1 MSLTPFVD
9 PLPIPKVLKPV
20 EICKDS
26 VYYEV
31 RMKDFFHQ
39 FHSEL
44 PPTKVWGY
52 EGQIPGPVI
61 ENEQGICTYVQWINE
76 ISDEKHLLPYDHTL
90 HACHEGMPE
99 VRTVVHLHG
108 AEVEPDSDGHPD
120 AWYTRDYEICG
131 PSFTRKIYKYPN
143 KQRAAML
150 WYHDH
155 ALGITRLN
163 VYAGLAG
170 IYIIRS
176 KEERALNLPSGIYEI
191 PLVIQ
196 DKTFNEDGSLF
207 YPKNVDNPP
216 PTYPEVSITPGFAG
230 DTIIVNGKAWPYLEV
245 EQRKY
250 RFRILNGSNER
261 FYRISLSSGRDFIQI
276 GTDGG
281 LLEKPVRLKEIT
293 IAPSQRVDLIID
305 FTDQPV
311 GTNIVL
317 TNTARTPFDFGA
329 PPDPNTDGLI
339 MQFRVKE
346 NTSGKD
352 TSTIPEYLS
361 HIKRHKEKDVRR
373 IRDISLN
380 VGADRFGR
388 LMFTLN
394 NREFIGGITEEP
406 VVGELEC
413 WRIINAGLGV
423 HPIHIHQIQFQVL
436 DRIPIDSNAYNQTG
450 QIIFTGD
457 PEPPSPELRGW
468 MDTVQAFPG
477 YMTRLLCKFG
487 PYTGRYVYHCHIL
500 EHEDYD
506 MMRPFDVVE
515 KNCGSYCSKNEKDH
529 EESCS
534 GGLGDGFRK
543 HPHMQI
549 FEETGCDDKKLYW
562 KEHKIEDSYP
572 KYDWRELGMGES
584 DYADLVPV

>member
-9 PLPIPKVLKPV
+9 PLPIPRVLKPV

-44 PPTKVWGY
+44 KPTRVWGY

-61 ENEQGICTYVQWINE
+61 ENEEGICTYIQWINE
-76 ISDEKHLLPYDHTL
+76 ISDEKHILPYDHTL
-90 HACHEGMPE
+90 HACHE
-99 VRTVVHLHG
+99 
-108 AEVEPDSDGHPD
+108 
-120 AWYTRDYEICG
+120 
-131 PSFTRKIYKYPN
+131 
-143 KQRAAML
+143 

-170 IYIIRS
+170 MYIIRN
-176 KEERALNLPSGIYEI
+176 KEERALNLPSGVYEI

-196 DKTFNEDGSLF
+196 DKSFNEDGSLF
-207 YPKNVDNPP
+207 YPKNIDNPP

-261 FYRISLSSGRDFIQI
+261 FYRMSLTSGQDFILI

-293 IAPSQRVDLIID
+293 IGPSQRADLILD

-346 NTSGKD
+346 NNSGED
-352 TSTIPEYLS
+352 TSTIPEFLS
-361 HIKRHKEKDVRR
+361 RIKKYREKDVRR

-394 NREFIGGITEEP
+394 NREFIGGITEDP
-406 VVGELEC
+406 VVDELEC

-436 DRIPIDSNAYNQTG
+436 DRIPIDSAAYNQTG
-450 QIIFTGD
+450 QILFIGD
-457 PEPPSPELRGW
+457 PEPPPPELRGW

-500 EHEDYD
+500 EHEDHD
-506 MMRPFDVVE
+506 MMRPFDVVA
-515 KNCGSYCSKNEKDH
+515 KNRQSICPKDGKDQEEGCSDEFG
-529 EESCS
+529 E
-534 GGLGDGFRK
+534 GFK
-543 HPHMQI
+543 KYPNVQI
-549 FEETGCDDKKLYW
+549 GEVCIHDD
-562 KEHKIEDSYP
+562 E
-572 KYDWRELGMGES
+572 KYDWKELNRGDPE
-584 DYADLVPV
+584 YIDLVPV

>member
-1 MSLTPFVD
+1 MNLTPFVD
-9 PLPIPKVLKPV
+9 ALPIPKVLKPV
-20 EICKDS
+20 EIFRDS

-31 RMKDFFHQ
+31 RMQDFFHQ

-44 PPTKVWGY
+44 NPTKVWGY

-61 ENEQGICTYVQWINE
+61 DNEEGKYTFVKWIND
-76 ISDEKHLLPYDHTL
+76 ISDEKHILPVDHTL
-90 HACHEGMPE
+90 HSCHEGMPE

-120 AWYTRDYEICG
+120 AWFTRDYEMCG
-131 PSFTRKIYKYPN
+131 PLFTQKVYKYPN
-143 KQRAAML
+143 KQRAATL

-170 IYIIRS
+170 MYIIRS
-176 KEERALNLPSGIYEI
+176 KEEQALNLPSGVYEI

-261 FYRISLSSGRDFIQI
+261 FYRMSLSSGQEFIQI

-281 LLEKPVRLKEIT
+281 LLERPVRLKEIT
-293 IAPSQRVDLIID
+293 LAPSQRADVIID
-305 FTDQPV
+305 FKDQPV
-311 GTNIVL
+311 GTNIIL
-317 TNTARTPFDFGA
+317 ANTARTPFDFGE
-329 PPDPNTDGLI
+329 PPDPQRDGLI
-339 MQFRVKE
+339 MQFRVRE
-346 NTSGKD
+346 NTSGEDK
-352 TSTIPEYLS
+352 STVPQSLS
-361 HIKRHKEKDVRR
+361 RIKRYKEKD
-373 IRDISLN
+373 ICKLRDITLN
-380 VGADRFGR
+380 VGTDKYAR
-388 LMFTLN
+388 LMFMLN
-394 NREFIGGITEEP
+394 NREFIGGVTEDP
-406 VVGELEC
+406 VIGELEC

-423 HPIHIHQIQFQVL
+423 HPIHIHQVQFQIL
-436 DRIPIDSNAYNQTG
+436 DRIPFDITTFNQTG
-450 QIIFTGD
+450 QLVFTGE
-457 PEPPSPELRGW
+457 PESPPPEQMGW
-468 MDTVQAFPG
+468 FDTVQAFPG
-477 YMTRLLCKFG
+477 FVTRLLIKFG

-506 MMRPFDVVE
+506 MMRPFDVVRRIFRPLHCNGRIDYDGICKE
-515 KNCGSYCSKNEKDH
+515 GYTENGSLYNENGKGYPD
-529 EESCS
+529 
-534 GGLGDGFRK
+534 RK
-543 HPHMQI
+543 Y
-549 FEETGCDDKKLYW
+549 FW
-562 KEHKIEDSYP
+562 KEHIIEENEQI
-572 KYDWRELGMGES
+572 YDWKELDRVEKGDSGF
-584 DYADLVPV
+584 VPI